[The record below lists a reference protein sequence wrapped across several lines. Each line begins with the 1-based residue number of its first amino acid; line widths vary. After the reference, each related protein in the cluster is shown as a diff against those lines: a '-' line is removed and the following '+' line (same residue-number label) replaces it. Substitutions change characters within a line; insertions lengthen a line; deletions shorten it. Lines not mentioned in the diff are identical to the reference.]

1 MQRQKQ
7 AEATELQELR
17 EVRTRAEPHSNHLLS
32 SIPVDSHSR
41 LILKEIKPEFSSDGL
56 KLKLQH
62 FGHIMGRDDSL
73 EDPDAG
79 KDGGQKENGMTEDEM
94 VG

>member
-1 MQRQKQ
+1 M
-7 AEATELQELR
+7 
-17 EVRTRAEPHSNHLLS
+17 
-32 SIPVDSHSR
+32 
-41 LILKEIKPEFSSDGL
+41 L

-94 VG
+94 VGWHHWLNVMSLSKLQEIVKDREAWHTVAQEVEKSGTWLSDWTTTNGALEMHVEH